1 MKPKVTAK
9 KPAKAFG
16 AKPIFKRDTD
26 FEALRACCRA
36 IDTLK
41 EPHMIKAT
49 LDFLNTK
56 YYPQRENHT
65 PL

>member
-1 MKPKVTAK
+1 MKTKVTAK
-9 KPAKAFG
+9 KLAKVFG
-16 AKPIFKRDTD
+16 AKPIFNRDTD

-49 LDFLNTK
+49 LDFLNSK
-56 YYPQRENHT
+56 YSPR
-65 PL
+65 